1 MNWKLKAR
9 IVENF
14 GSQRNFAKV
23 AGIPEPYVSD
33 YLRGNKPW
41 PESHQRTAIKL
52 LGRDAGN
59 LMKGGN

>member
-9 IVENF
+9 IVEIF
-14 GSQRNFAKV
+14 GSQRNFAIV

-41 PESHQRTAIKL
+41 PESHQRAAIKL
-52 LGRDAGN
+52 LGHEVGELLQDH
-59 LMKGGN
+59 